1 MGKGSLHTPWRV
13 PGARQIRTQRTTM
26 ITFFR
31 KFFQSKA
38 GIAITLGFLGI
49 IAFAFASSDVSN
61 TGTFGGVSGGDR
73 VAVAGD
79 TKINTAELANSAQSA
94 VSNIRR
100 QNPTI
105 SMPAFLEEGGLESVL
120 DQLIERASLS
130 EFAEMIG
137 LRAGTNLVNSEI
149 MNIPAF
155 RGADGN
161 FSDEAYRQAIS
172 QQSLTDAMVRND
184 LKAGLFARQLL
195 VPAAFGGKA
204 PEKIVARYASLFRE
218 RREGAIAVIPAQA
231 FAPAAGP
238 SEAQLAKFYETTRG
252 DYIRPERRVIR
263 YFTFGDDALGTVA
276 APSEKEIAARY
287 NQNKAQYA
295 PSESRTITQLIVPT
309 QQAANS
315 IRDRV
320 QKGGSLE
327 AAARE
332 AGLEAA
338 KVGPITRSELA
349 SQTSDAV
356 AKAVFEAG
364 SNTLATPAR
373 SGLGFHVARID
384 AIDRK
389 AGQTLAQAR
398 GDIETALRAEKRR
411 QAMSDL
417 AESIEEQVET
427 GGSLTE
433 IAGEIKAKLVTTKP
447 ITGAGQIYGEQARVD
462 AILAPALQTAFQ
474 MEEGEP
480 QLAEV
485 EPGKTFLVYEVTTIT
500 PSAAAPLKDVRE
512 RVIAAWKLAE
522 GTKLAKAAA
531 DRIMKRVQD
540 GTTLAAAMSAEKVK
554 LPSPDSVNLT
564 REQLGQAQQV
574 PPPLALMFS
583 MAEGT
588 TKRLEAPRNAGW
600 FVVRLDNIEAGTLE
614 KDAPQFAQ
622 AHAELSQTMAREY
635 SDQLRKSIQTVVGVE
650 KNETAIAAVRRQL
663 TGAN

>member
-1 MGKGSLHTPWRV
+1 
-13 PGARQIRTQRTTM
+13 M

-31 KFFQSKA
+31 RFFQSKA
-38 GIAITLGFLGI
+38 GIAITLGFLAL
-49 IAFAFASSDVSN
+49 IAFAFASSDVAN

-73 VAVAGD
+73 VAVVGD

-105 SMPAFLEEGGLESVL
+105 SMPAFLEQGGLDEVL
-120 DQLIERASLS
+120 EQLIGRASLT

-155 RGADGN
+155 RGSDGN

-172 QQSLTDAMVRND
+172 QQSLTDAMVRED
-184 LKAGLFARQLL
+184 LKAGLFVRQLL
-195 VPAAFGGKA
+195 VPAAFGGRA
-204 PEKIVARYASLFRE
+204 PDKIVSRYASLFKE
-218 RREGAIAVIPAQA
+218 RREGSIAVIPADA
-231 FAPAAGP
+231 FAPKSGP
-238 SEAQLAKFYETTRG
+238 SEAQLTKFYETTRG

-263 YFTFGDDALGTVA
+263 YFTFGDAALGTIA
-276 APSEKEIAARY
+276 APTAKEIAARY
-287 NQNKAQYA
+287 EQNRAQYA
-295 PSESRTITQLIVPT
+295 PSENRTITQLIVPT

-332 AGLEAA
+332 AGLDT
-338 KVGPITRSELA
+338 VSLGPITRAELT

-356 AKAVFEAG
+356 AKAIFEAG
-364 SNTLATPAR
+364 NKALAVPAR
-373 SGLGFHVARID
+373 SGLGFHVARVD

-389 AGQTLAQAR
+389 AGKTLEQAR
-398 GDIETALRAEKRR
+398 PEIETALKAEKRR
-411 QAMSDL
+411 QAINDL

-427 GGSLTE
+427 GGSLAE
-433 IAGEIKAKLVTTKP
+433 IAADVKATTVTTKP
-447 ITGAGQIYGEQARVD
+447 IVGTGQVYGEQAQVD

-485 EPGKTFLVYEVTTIT
+485 EPGKTFLVYEVTNIT
-500 PSAAAPLKDVRE
+500 PSASAPLKEIRE
-512 RVIAAWKLAE
+512 QVIGAWKLAE
-522 GTKLAKAAA
+522 GSKLAKAAA
-531 DRIMKRVQD
+531 DRIIKRMKE
-540 GTTLAAAMSAEKVK
+540 GATLAAAMAAEKVA
-554 LPSPDSVNLT
+554 LPSPDAINLT

-574 PPPLALMFS
+574 PPALALMFS
-583 MAEGT
+583 MAQGT

-600 FVVRLDNIEAGTLE
+600 FVVRLSAIEAGTLA
-614 KDAPQFAQ
+614 KDDPQFA
-622 AHAELSQTMAREY
+622 AARAELSQSMSREY
-635 SDQLRKSIQTVVGVE
+635 SDQLRKAIQTVVGVE
-650 KNETAIAAVRRQL
+650 KNQSAFDAVKRQL